1 MDFFQTPPNFG
12 HPFLEDHILQDY
24 LERIFSGATLE
35 QIQGELKTF
44 GDRVLGE
51 LEPLARAA
59 ESFPPVHVPYDPWGK
74 RIDKIQVSDAWN
86 KLHEI
91 AATEGIVASGYERKY
106 GELSRVYQFA
116 KLYMYHPSSAYYS
129 CPLAMTDGAAK
140 VIENFGTPEMKE
152 KAYQFLTSRDPQV
165 FWTSGQ
171 WMTERT
177 GGSDVS
183 GTSTVAKKA
192 GKNYELH
199 GVKWFT
205 SATTSQMAMTL
216 AKIEGQEKLSL
227 FYVELRDRN
236 GDLQNI
242 QINRLKDKLG
252 TKALPTAELT
262 LRGTPA
268 TLVGEEGKGVKT
280 IATLFNI
287 TRLYNACCSVGFMRR
302 GIALSLDYSKK
313 REAFG
318 RKIIDHGLHAETL
331 SDLQVRFE
339 ASFLM
344 AFHAAHLLGKDEL
357 NTADE
362 IESGALRLLIP
373 LAKLYTAKE
382 AVSVISEIIE
392 SFGGAGYIEDTG
404 IPELLRNTQ
413 VLSIWEGT
421 TNVLSLDA
429 LRAIRKENAGEAFLK
444 DIERRMSFLNHSEII
459 PLKDKV
465 LSDLQRGVRHL
476 MAQTNEEE
484 LNTEARSLSIG
495 LARIYCASL
504 LLEQAEWS
512 LKRNNNNRS
521 LLVVRRFIDKGLFQE
536 FRSSQKHREDSR
548 HILHMK

>member
-1 MDFFQTPPNFG
+1 MDFFQTPPDFG
-12 HPFLEDHILQDY
+12 HPYSDDQVLQSY
-24 LERIFSGATLE
+24 LERIFSGESLQKIST
-35 QIQGELKTF
+35 ELKNF
-44 GDRVLGE
+44 GDRVVHE

-59 ESFPPVHVPYDPWGK
+59 ERNPPVHVPYDPWGK
-74 RIDKIQVSDAWN
+74 RIDEIRVSEAWN

-91 AATEGIVASGYERKY
+91 AATEGIVASGYERKF

-116 KLYMYHPSSAYYS
+116 KLYLYHPSSAYYS

-140 VIENFGTPEMKE
+140 LIENFGSDDLKE
-152 KAYQFLTSRDPQV
+152 KAYRYLTSRDPEV

-171 WMTERT
+171 WMTERS

-183 GTSTVAKKA
+183 GTATIAKKD
-192 GKNYELH
+192 GKNYQLH

-227 FYVELRDRN
+227 FYVELRDKN
-236 GDLQNI
+236 GKLQNI

-252 TKALPTAELT
+252 TRALPTAELT
-262 LRGTPA
+262 LNGTPA
-268 TLVGEEGKGVKT
+268 GLVGEEGKGVKT

-313 REAFG
+313 RTAFG
-318 RKIIDHGLHAETL
+318 RMIIDHGLHAETL

-339 ASFLM
+339 ACFMM

-357 NTADE
+357 KKADE
-362 IESGALRLLIP
+362 IETGSLRLLIP
-373 LAKLYTAKE
+373 LTKLYTAKE

-429 LRAIRKENAGEAFLK
+429 LRAIRKENAGEAFMK
-444 DIERRMSFLNHSEII
+444 DVERRMSQLNHQEINS
-459 PLKDKV
+459 LKEVV
-465 LSDLQRGVRHL
+465 LAQLKLAAGHL
-476 MAQTNEEE
+476 KGQTHEEE
-484 LNTEARSLSIG
+484 LNTEARTLSISLS
-495 LARIYCASL
+495 RIYCASL

-512 LKRNNNNRS
+512 LKKNNDRRS
-521 LLVVRRFIDKGLFQE
+521 LIVAQRFIEKGLFQE
-536 FRSSQKHREDSR
+536 FRSTQSHRNETR
-548 HILHMK
+548 QILQLK